1 MPINIPNPGLFEQQ
15 LGQHCVDFRKALD
28 NLLHDAAYLS
38 SVGGASFLTGAPFNK
53 GADDAA
59 LIMNTVGAVTADN
72 PVVQTLQAFIASTEA
87 LWGGQ

>member
-1 MPINIPNPGLFEQQ
+1 MAINVPNPGAYEQL
-15 LGQHCVDFRKALD
+15 LGQHCVAFRMALD
-28 NLLHDAAYLS
+28 NLLHDAAYLA
-38 SVGGASFLTGAPFNK
+38 SVGGANFLTAAPFNM

-59 LIMNTVGAVTADN
+59 LIMSTIGAVTADN